1 MPLHCVG
8 VRSHLGVKKCLSN
21 AQIGLLQCC
30 PQSLVAFL
38 YHSSSRAAI
47 LESKKTQ
54 MGMRLGLSHLGVK
67 KVLAMPGLVSFN
79 FKLMSE
85 HPFHFPMAVLTL
97 GVFFFSEEVCR
108 IMPKVTPNLITNSP
122 FDYRV

>member
-21 AQIGLLQCC
+21 AQIRLLQCC

-54 MGMRLGLSHLGVK
+54 MGMRLGLLWSMVSFRGK
-67 KVLAMPGLVSFN
+67 KMPGLISFN

-85 HPFHFPMAVLTL
+85 HPFHFPMAVLTTV
-97 GVFFFSEEVCR
+97 VFFLVKKCAE
-108 IMPKVTPNLITNSP
+108 
-122 FDYRV
+122 

>member
-8 VRSHLGVKKCLSN
+8 VRSHLRVKNCLSN

-38 YHSSSRAAI
+38 YRSSSRAAI
-47 LESKKTQ
+47 LESEKTQ
-54 MGMRLGLSHLGVK
+54 LGMRLGLLWSMVSFRGK
-67 KVLAMPGLVSFN
+67 QVLAMPGLLSFN

-85 HPFHFPMAVLTL
+85 HPFHFPMAVLTPD
-97 GVFFFSEEVCR
+97 VFFLVKKCAE
-108 IMPKVTPNLITNSP
+108 
-122 FDYRV
+122 